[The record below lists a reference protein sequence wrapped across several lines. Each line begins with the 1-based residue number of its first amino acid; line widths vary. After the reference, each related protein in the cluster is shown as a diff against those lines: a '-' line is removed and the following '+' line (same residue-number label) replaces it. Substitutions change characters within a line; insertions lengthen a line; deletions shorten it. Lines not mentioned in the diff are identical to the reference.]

1 MSRTASGSPIRP
13 DHLHSTFDTLSTDL
27 PVLETLRDGSYISK
41 LSDPVAANKRR
52 DQVRKHVRN
61 LVDVPGHR
69 VRVIEYQVTDRDG
82 AEAEPETYRLVTT
95 LLDHEEV
102 PATELCSLYHRR
114 WELESTFNEIKT
126 SQRGAGIV
134 LRSKSPPMVYQE
146 LYALLLTHYAVR
158 ELMLHASQDDQGEAE
173 LERLS
178 FIRSLRLVRRHITG
192 QAAFSP

>member
-82 AEAEPETYRLVTT
+82 AEAEPETYRLVTP
-95 LLDHEEV
+95 LLDRDEV

-126 SQRGAGIV
+126 SQRGAGIK
-134 LRSKSPPMVYQE
+134 LRSN
-146 LYALLLTHYAVR
+146 
-158 ELMLHASQDDQGEAE
+158 
-173 LERLS
+173 
-178 FIRSLRLVRRHITG
+178 LRLWSSRSSTRSCSPITPS
-192 QAAFSP
+192 AS

>member
-1 MSRTASGSPIRP
+1 MCWRAKSSI
-13 DHLHSTFDTLSTDL
+13 DL
-27 PVLETLRDGSYISK
+27 PVLETLPDGSYISK

-95 LLDHEEV
+95 LLDPDEV
-102 PATELCSLYHRR
+102 PATELCSLEHCR

-126 SQRGAGIV
+126 SQRGARIV
-134 LRSKSPPMVYQE
+134 LRSKSPPTVYSV
-146 LYALLLTHYAVR
+146 LRAPAHPPRRARVDAPRKPGRLGGWCRSGVYGAGVI
-158 ELMLHASQDDQGEAE
+158 ASDG
-173 LERLS
+173 
-178 FIRSLRLVRRHITG
+178 G
-192 QAAFSP
+192 